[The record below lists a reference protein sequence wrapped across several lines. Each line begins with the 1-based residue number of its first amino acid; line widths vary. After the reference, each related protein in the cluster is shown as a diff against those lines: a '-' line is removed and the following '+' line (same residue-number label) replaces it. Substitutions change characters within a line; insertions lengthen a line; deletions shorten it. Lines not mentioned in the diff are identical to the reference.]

1 MNYPHYAKVP
11 KDFAGNIRFRQKL
24 RRGAQHDKA
33 MQKALIRACA
43 EDTLFFLNAFCWAYE
58 PRNADG
64 AKIIPFITW
73 DEQDEYFSM
82 LDAGWGRRDLWCEK
96 RRAAGFSTCT
106 LNKMLKEFLFSPG
119 TSMGLI
125 SKDEPAVDN
134 PDNSGSLMW
143 KLDWQLK
150 QLPVWMR
157 PEVTRNV
164 KLHTLYNVKMDSGF
178 VGTAAT
184 ANAFSGQRMT
194 AVMLDELGKW
204 RRGPDRQVLNDLQ
217 HVTNCRIVGSSYF
230 GRSGAFYETLKFNPH
245 IRKFIFDWTKNQ
257 LCNRGLYR
265 VTGEN
270 VVAVD
275 ESNPLTDELLDLHLR
290 DTLFPPDQYGENQ
303 PHVTVAVVH
312 KALLARGFK
321 IEGTM
326 RSPWYDNECL
336 RATGPQTIA
345 EELDR
350 DPQGTESNYIDPS
363 LLRDLLE
370 GEEGKRTAKP
380 PLHRGEFIFD
390 GETLEGKFVETA
402 DGPLLIWCKL
412 EKDQAG
418 EWQPPRDTEYVEGCD
433 ISYGAGAS
441 NSVIHVGDAMRREQV
456 AEFVHAHLSEALF
469 CRLAMAIG
477 KWFSGRS
484 GMPAYLAW
492 EANGSCGRNFTA
504 SVTKFSYGN
513 AYRRKAKEVW
523 YERFTD
529 KLGWHSHNNDKTE
542 LLGGV
547 DGGGLKQSLME
558 RSYAIR
564 SADCLIECGQ
574 YVIDD
579 NQKVIH
585 LKSKNNPVAAGR
597 NEAHGD
603 RVIAAGLARHLL
615 VERPAKPEVAAVAP
629 LDPRAP
635 GYAESVRVARVRE
648 FEERMERANEVA
660 GEFVYE

>member
-1 MNYPHYAKVP
+1 MNYPHYSRVP
-11 KDFAGNIRFRQKL
+11 KDLEANLRFRHAL
-24 RRGAQHDKA
+24 RRDAQNSRSN
-33 MQKALIRACA
+33 QRALLKACA
-43 EDTLFFLNAFCWAYE
+43 EDTLFFINVFCWAHE
-58 PRNADG
+58 PRNPEG
-64 AKIIPFITW
+64 RKVLPFITW
-73 DEQDEYFSM
+73 GEQDEYFSM
-82 LDAGWGRRDLWCEK
+82 LDDGWGKRDLWCEK

-119 TSMGLI
+119 TQIGLI
-125 SKDEPAVDN
+125 SKDEASVDN

-150 QLPVWMR
+150 QLPGWMR
-157 PEVTRNV
+157 PEVQRNV
-164 KLHTLYNVKMDSGF
+164 KLHTLFNPKMDSGF

-184 ANAFSGQRMT
+184 ANAFSGQRCT

-217 HVTNCRIVGSSYF
+217 HVTHCRIVGSSYF
-230 GRSGAFYETLKFNPH
+230 GRSGAFYETLKHNPH
-245 IRKFIFDWTKNQ
+245 IRKFIFDWTKNHG
-257 LCNRGLYR
+257 CNRGLY
-265 VTGEN
+265 
-270 VVAVD
+270 VARGDQAIPVD
-275 ESNPLTDELLDLHLR
+275 ETNPLTDELINHHLR
-290 DTLFPPDQYGENQ
+290 DTMFPPDQHGAEQ
-303 PHVTVAVVH
+303 PIVTLPALF
-312 KALLARGFK
+312 KALKARGFV
-321 IEGTM
+321 IEGTT

-336 RATGPQTIA
+336 RSTGPQTIA

-350 DPQGTESNYIDPS
+350 DPQGTESNYIDPG
-363 LLRDLLE
+363 LLRELLD
-370 GEEGKRTAKP
+370 GETHTARP
-380 PLHRGEFIFD
+380 PKYRGVFLFD
-390 GETLEGKFVETA
+390 GDTLEGKFVETA
-402 DGPLLIWCKL
+402 DGDLLIWCDL
-412 EKDQAG
+412 EKDADG
-418 EWQPPRDTEYVEGCD
+418 DWQPPRDTEYVEGCD

-441 NSVIHVGDAMRREQV
+441 NSVIHVGDAMRREQA
-456 AEFVHAHLSEALF
+456 AEFVHAHLSEAQF

-477 KWFSGRS
+477 KWFTGRT

-523 YERFTD
+523 YEKFTD
-529 KLGWHSHNNDKTE
+529 KLGWHSHNNDKTD

-615 VERPAKPEVAAVAP
+615 VERPAKPEAAPVAS
-629 LDPRAP
+629 LDPRSH
-635 GYAESVRVARVRE
+635 GARVRE
-648 FEERMERANEVA
+648 LEDRLGRENEMA